1 MVLFLEFIEEMAG
14 NNLEVGNEVEGGKE
28 NGGHEI
34 EDKKLIA
41 LENVVL
47 GVDLDNEQ
55 DYVSGGGR
63 CWWMIIRNFIMKMV
77 RLKDGGLGY
86 VSGDT

>member
-77 RLKDGGLGY
+77 RWRRLC
-86 VSGDT
+86 SGCKMGD